1 MQAGTTRGGGLLCG
15 EHAPP
20 ASPYGTTMTVQ
31 FGSSA
36 ERHPEPAEA
45 EKRTRAGEFF
55 SPPHRGGSGLTRLLT
70 KSQSGRLR
78 TATTA
83 GAVGLPR
90 AHRQRVCSENGGGM
104 VPSPSLAAGPLVPR
118 ADAWLSGGDFAR
130 SRAGRSLAPRRPAKR
145 GSRLSFRALRRLRPR
160 SRPAAPHRPCN
171 PHVPRLRAARRPT
184 RTT

>member
-1 MQAGTTRGGGLLCG
+1 MPSGTRSRRRERVEPVRG
-15 EHAPP
+15 E
-20 ASPYGTTMTVQ
+20 T
-31 FGSSA
+31 
-36 ERHPEPAEA
+36 
-45 EKRTRAGEFF
+45 F
-55 SPPHRGGSGLTRLLT
+55 SPPHGGGSGLTRLLT

-78 TATTA
+78 TTTTA

-145 GSRLSFRALRRLRPR
+145 GFRPSFRALRSLRPEM
-160 SRPAAPHRPCN
+160 
-171 PHVPRLRAARRPT
+171 VPNVSNTPTKSYSTSDNARRRRRRRVEPARGET
-184 RTT
+184 FSPPHLRQSIP